1 MEKLTDIFDLIKN
14 DCVGSKSAWYV
25 EGYDGI
31 VSCANKYATDA
42 TINCLKSGGNAF
54 DAAVVC
60 MSILGLTLPGN
71 CGIGGGGYANIY
83 NASTNKVETID
94 FRETA
99 PIKTNPY
106 CFVDSNNKPI
116 PFIIRRQQGTAVG
129 VPGTPMFWK
138 LLLERYGT
146 YSLNQCLCPAIQ
158 LAKNGFIVDESLNTY
173 ITQQKDVIANFT
185 TTKALYFDSKG
196 NPLPIGYKLK
206 NQDYA
211 HTLKLIAET
220 NCEAFYTG
228 EIAEDIVRCVQ
239 NPPTVPNP
247 SVPIKGGVM
256 EMEDLSIYQALVR
269 VPIKINFRDTEVFT
283 VAPSTSGGLIISEG
297 LGLYEQLMPTN
308 SFDNSPQSLAKG
320 YYNRLMAMRYAFADR
335 NQYIAD
341 PLFYP
346 VPTKGM
352 VSESYIT
359 SRAQVIPSLENQQM
373 NKTVPPGIP
382 PNTFVNINPTNPP
395 DKNSDD
401 PTAVNGSTTP
411 IVIVD
416 KFGNICVITFTI
428 EQIFGSGMT
437 VPGRGFLLNNELTD
451 FNVLAVGENPQANSP
466 EPLKRPRS
474 SMVPLIIFKNG
485 QPLLALSCS
494 GGSSIP
500 STIFNAIID
509 YIDYNYTIQ
518 NSLLE
523 GRYFQSNN
531 VVTTTDSQATRQKS
545 NPGSLFSL
553 LTTYSTIPPSQFVFA
568 NENDNPTSVLAMVGF
583 EKNKLKAG
591 INWPKTISK
600 ISGACKAVV
609 QTYYQDDGVWISPLE
624 LNK

>member
-1 MEKLTDIFDLIKN
+1 MKGLLNF
-14 DCVGSKSAWYV
+14 SKTICCNNSSWYV

-42 TINCLKSGGNAF
+42 TINCLKNGGNAF
-54 DAAVVC
+54 DATIVC

-71 CGIGGGGYANIY
+71 AGIGGGGYATIY
-83 NASTNKVETID
+83 NSQTNKIETID

-106 CFVDSNNKPI
+106 CFVDSNNKSI
-116 PFIIRRQQGTAVG
+116 PFIIRRQQGFSVG

-146 YSLNQCLCPAIQ
+146 WSLEKCLCPAIHI
-158 LAKNGFIVDESLNTY
+158 AKNGFIVDESLNTY
-173 ITQQKDVIANFT
+173 ITQQKDIISNFT
-185 TTKALYFDSKG
+185 TSRELYFDSNG
-196 NPLPIGYKLK
+196 QPLPIGYKLC
-206 NQDYA
+206 NPDYA
-211 HTLKLIAET
+211 NTLKLIAET

-228 EIAEDIVRCVQ
+228 EIAKDIVKCVQ
-239 NPPTVPNP
+239 YPPIISNP

-256 EMEDLSIYQALVR
+256 ELEDLSLYQALIR
-269 VPIKINFRDTEVFT
+269 VPIKIKFRNTEIFT
-283 VAPSTSGGLIISEG
+283 TAPSTSGGLLISEG
-297 LGLYEQLMPTN
+297 LKLYEKLMPSN

-320 YYNRLMAMRYAFADR
+320 YYNRLMAMRYSFADR
-335 NQYIAD
+335 NEYVAD

-346 VPTKGM
+346 VPTQGL
-352 VSESYIT
+352 VSETYIN
-359 SRAQVIPSLENQQM
+359 SRAQIIPSLENQQI
-373 NKTVPPGIP
+373 NKIAEPGIP
-382 PNTFVNINPTNPP
+382 PNTFVNINPVFQP
-395 DKNSDD
+395 DKQSDD
-401 PTAVNGSTTP
+401 PTSVNGSTTGL
-411 IVIVD
+411 VIVD
-416 KFGNICVITFTI
+416 KFGNICAITFTI

-474 SMVPLIIFKNG
+474 SICPTIIFKNG
-485 QPLLALSCS
+485 LPLLALSCA
-494 GGSSIP
+494 GGGNIP

-509 YIDYNYTIQ
+509 YIDYNYSIQ

-531 VVTTTDSQATRQKS
+531 IITTTDSQATRQKS

-553 LTTYSTIPPSQFVFA
+553 LTTYSSIPASNFLFA
-568 NENDNPTSVLAMVGF
+568 NENNTPISNLAMVAF
-583 EKNKLKAG
+583 ENKKLKAG
-591 INWPKTISK
+591 FNWPKTISK
-600 ISGACKAVV
+600 IYGACKAIN
-609 QTYYQDDGVWISPLE
+609 QTYSQDDGVWISPLE